1 MHCGNEKEKGA
12 GVGRDSVESEMA
24 GGRVCFSI
32 LGSLYSHVTTAARAE
47 GSRATLQT
55 QQRFTITL
63 IVYSIFFL
71 CKFRSR
77 KMTISEDTN

>member
-12 GVGRDSVESEMA
+12 GVGTCERDSVESEMT
-24 GGRVCFSI
+24 GGRVCCSI

-63 IVYSIFFL
+63 IVYSIFFYVNL
-71 CKFRSR
+71 DPEK
-77 KMTISEDTN
+77 